1 MNYYLIDITR
11 RRERVRDKFIALR
24 KENLT
29 AKYCNLAA
37 KIVESEVLLPDGIKS
52 LSGVIKIIK
61 IYNLK

>member
-1 MNYYLIDITR
+1 MNYYLLDITR

-24 KENLT
+24 KENPT

-37 KIVESEVLLPDGIKS
+37 EIVESEILLPDGIKS